1 VQGSG
6 ASASPNYREVEVAF
20 VDFMRGT
27 GGRLFRIVA
36 GLALVVVGLAVV
48 GGAGGVMIAVLGLVP
63 LAAGVFNFCLIGPVR
78 REPLGQPPAGRVT
91 SCLT

>member
-36 GLALVVVGLAVV
+36 GLALIVVGLAVV
-48 GGAGGVMIAVLGLVP
+48 GA
-63 LAAGVFNFCLIGPVR
+63 PV
-78 REPLGQPPAGRVT
+78 A
-91 SCLT
+91 S

>member
-1 VQGSG
+1 MQGSG

-36 GLALVVVGLAVV
+36 GLALIVVRLAVV
-48 GGAGGVMIAVLGLVP
+48 GGAGGVVMAVVGLVP
-63 LAAGVFNFCLIGPVR
+63 IGGVFNFCLLGPVR
-78 REPLGQPPAGRVT
+78 REPVGRPPGGRVT
-91 SCLT
+91 SCLK

>member
-27 GGRLFRIVA
+27 GGRLFRIAA
-36 GLALVVVGLAVV
+36 GLALIVVGLAVV
-48 GGAGGVMIAVLGLVP
+48 GGAGGVVIAVLGLVP
-63 LAAGVFNFCLIGPVR
+63 LAAGVFNFCLLGPVR
-78 REPLGQPPAGRVT
+78 REPVGRPPGGRVT

>member
-1 VQGSG
+1 M
-6 ASASPNYREVEVAF
+6 AF

-36 GLALVVVGLAVV
+36 GLALIVVGLAVV
-48 GGAGGVMIAVLGLVP
+48 GVGAGGVVMAVVGLVP
-63 LAAGVFNFCLIGPVR
+63 IAAGVFSFCLLGPVR
-78 REPLGQPPAGRVT
+78 REPVGRPPGGRVT

>member
-1 VQGSG
+1 MQGSD
-6 ASASPNYREVEVAF
+6 ASAPPNYREVEVSF

-36 GLALVVVGLAVV
+36 GPALIVVGLAVV
-48 GGAGGVMIAVLGLVP
+48 GGAGGVVMTVVGLVP
-63 LAAGVFNFCLIGPVR
+63 IAARLFNFCLLGPVR
-78 REPLGQPPAGRVT
+78 REPLGRPPAGRVT